1 VAARGELSEE
11 ETLTGKAA
19 TAVFVPHLLVMNDES
34 GRKRERE
41 TKRFNY
47 FYSLEPRGR

>member
-34 GRKRERE
+34 GRKRE